1 MTPKNNMQHAHLAI
15 VFFVIENRQVF
26 CHDFSR
32 ILSEIDVNEE
42 SHGAFE
48 KNVRDR
54 IARSIMKA

>member
-1 MTPKNNMQHAHLAI
+1 MQHAHLAI